1 MLVNTSFSPTS
12 FKSPQSGLAQSPAN
26 KSLSGKAAL
35 PGLST
40 LESKAL
46 ENIARHL
53 PGMTVAGLQRLDP
66 QEFTP
71 QKVADRITD
80 FVKAG
85 LAGARA
91 RGASEEQL
99 ESMRQDAIKGVE
111 RGVREAREILEGLQ
125 VLSGT
130 IAEQVDETERLTLD
144 ALANLS
150 LGGITPSGLNTS
162 LAVNERYQRAES
174 LELQL
179 LTQSGNR
186 VTIQFERRL
195 DTQAQARLA
204 SDGDNTR
211 ALTSVSRYE
220 QGSYRFSVEG
230 ELSDAER
237 QAIADLVQD
246 VDRLANEFFNGD
258 VQTALAM
265 VPDLRFDP
273 TQLASME
280 VNMTKV
286 ERYSLAQSYQQT
298 QQLDSPEHSKPG
310 RRLGQFLQDVNQRF
324 NESVLEFLDQYRNT
338 AEQIMSTLVEQD
350 SRFKDASKPQQQVL
364 SDHLQRV
371 FAAVNQDSA
380 PPTD

>member
-1 MLVNTSFSPTS
+1 MLVNTGFSPAH
-12 FKSPQSGLAQSPAN
+12 FKSPQSGLAPLPAN
-26 KSLSGKAAL
+26 KSPSGNAAL
-35 PGLST
+35 SGLST
-40 LESKAL
+40 LENKAL

-99 ESMRQDAIKGVE
+99 ESMRQDAVKGVE

-125 VLSGT
+125 LLSGT
-130 IAEQVDETERLTLD
+130 IAEQVDATERLTLD
-144 ALANLS
+144 ALANLAPGQLS
-150 LGGITPSGLNTS
+150 QNTGLQTTLS
-162 LAVNERYQRAES
+162 VNERYQRAES

-179 LTQSGNR
+179 LTQEGDR

-195 DTQAQARLA
+195 DTQAQARVA
-204 SDGDNTR
+204 SDGDNAR

-230 ELSDAER
+230 QLNDAER
-237 QAIADLVQD
+237 QAIDNLVQD
-246 VDRLANEFFNGD
+246 LDRLANEFFNGD
-258 VQTALAM
+258 VQTALTM
-265 VPDLRFDP
+265 VPDLRFDGS
-273 TQLASME
+273 QLAAME

-298 QQLDSPEHSKPG
+298 QQLDHPEHSKPG
-310 RRLGQFLQDVNQRF
+310 RRLGQLLQDMNQRF

-338 AEQIMSTLVEQD
+338 AEQIMQTLVEQD
-350 SRFKDASKPQQQVL
+350 SRFKDAGQPQQQVL
-364 SDHLQRV
+364 SDHLQRL
-371 FAAVNQDSA
+371 FAAVNPFQR
-380 PPTD
+380 